1 MHNDMVIL
9 KGSYQSDFKII
20 LSACTELAE
29 VMSKAGLQIKKGSF
43 PNGPGFDKLNLT
55 AFIIQDKMSNWY

>member
-1 MHNDMVIL
+1 MVIL
-9 KGSYQSDFKII
+9 KDLFQSNIKII
-20 LSACTELAE
+20 LPVCTKLVEM
-29 VMSKAGLQIKKGSF
+29 MSKAAIHIKKGSF